1 MKKRIY
7 AILTAL
13 VLLLH
18 FAPSISHA
26 EGNMSVMPKIIKDSE
41 VVYILS
47 NGEFAAQVSYYI
59 PASKKTDLTV
69 IFAQFTQDG
78 ILTDVTVK
86 EEKDLTGM
94 GQITTDK
101 LKVFDYENK
110 YLRVFVWDNFST
122 LEPTCASYAM
132 PEGSGSEDDLS
143 QILAHKFTGAPVTAV
158 PEELKT
164 VDSRGGKI
172 IAPTDGN
179 LDFSKPDAP
188 ISGSAGANFVM
199 TDEDSG
205 TGYYKIS
212 PSTTEDTAIA
222 GRYMYPVKTNRNYL
236 CSALVWLDFDRMRQ
250 EQQDGICETIFY
262 VRFRDAIAGHAEV
275 TIKRCGTADYTNGWK
290 RIEFI
295 ASPGIIEDVTRM
307 QFHWSFKNFTQG
319 NVCIADFTVVEL
331 PEEPLV
337 AYAEGE
343 GVVFRG
349 GAGDL
354 DMRIEKAEETQ
365 NEIKVT
371 TTGALYTFD
380 LVNNKIS
387 AAQRINKQR
396 VVSEWA
402 SSVDFSDLS
411 IKKTTEKECVISNS
425 NITFGV
431 QLDGTLFLTPHDENV
446 VLTCTSKISGIWN
459 RLAYGFLLS
468 MDDYGGFSVTP
479 DIPAGT
485 GEKCKYEVLTEGL
498 DFADYKFMNFR
509 NNPEADQLFYN
520 SAVSNAKPDWQIAY
534 TVYPGERL
542 AIGTF
547 PPREYDWEDSFDRT
561 YTNGYRTQKAE
572 QYADYHEKYNVAAVN
587 LFNFSDY
594 GYAQEFNPHYTQVMF
609 KDAFETH
616 LDAVKAAGLEALMY
630 TSGGYY
636 YTTDPEKFVQ
646 EVARL
651 KNKYNLDGIYS
662 DGQPSVTAWVDGYEQ
677 SRMLRELFPDGMIVI
692 HTTDATPI
700 SSAAIFMPTA
710 NTYATSTLKG
720 EGISGIGLDWSMPR
734 SGVWSQYNAANCI
747 GIPKGDTWKYYDGNG
762 GLASVPQGDQDLML
776 LEYNSRARLVSK
788 SDPSWMEYMRVLNEL
803 REVWVEHG
811 DDPDFYDKYYA
822 PAAREL
828 TKETLKEKFGDI
840 TILNEAFDDES
851 ALSKYGAYGSM
862 AEISSVEDNTALKV
876 TGKTESECGEV
887 IKRIMSVAGPLSI
900 EYKFRADTVG
910 NFKQVFSDNYG
921 NELITLNFNAD
932 QTINIDNGGQS
943 RTIGTYQQGK
953 WYCVKIDANTDTHSC
968 DIYIDNEINVQDL
981 SISNDIYKVSD
992 LKFYDA
998 GLNSVYYIDDLKFV
1012 DKY

>member
-1 MKKRIY
+1 
-7 AILTAL
+7 
-13 VLLLH
+13 
-18 FAPSISHA
+18 
-26 EGNMSVMPKIIKDSE
+26 MPKIIKDNE

-59 PASKKTDLTV
+59 PKSKKTDLTV

-86 EEKDLTGM
+86 GEEDLAGM

-101 LKVFDYENK
+101 LQVTDYENK

-122 LEPTCASYAM
+122 LRPTCASYAM
-132 PEGSGSEDDLS
+132 PEGSGSNDDLS
-143 QILAHKFTGAPVTAV
+143 QIVAHKFTGAPVTVV

-164 VDSRGGKI
+164 VNTRGGTI
-172 IAPTDGN
+172 IAPTGGE
-179 LDFSKPDAP
+179 LDFSKPEVP
-188 ISGSAGANFVM
+188 VSGSARADFVM

-212 PSTTEDTAIA
+212 PSTENDGIMQ
-222 GRYMYPVKTNRNYL
+222 GKRMYPVKTNRNYL

-250 EQQDGICETIFY
+250 EQQDGICETTLY
-262 VRFRDAIAGHAEV
+262 VRFRDNSTNPEM
-275 TIKRCGTADYTNGWK
+275 TIKRCGTTDYTNGWK

-295 ASPGIIEDVTRM
+295 ASPGIIEDLTRM
-307 QFHWSFKNFTQG
+307 QFQWSFQNFTQG

-337 AYAEGE
+337 PYAEGE

-354 DMRIEKAEETQ
+354 DMRIEGTEVTQ

-380 LVNNKIS
+380 LVNDKIS

-402 SSVDFSDLS
+402 SSVDLSDLS
-411 IKKTTEKECVISNS
+411 IKSTTTNECVISNS
-425 NITFGV
+425 RITFGV

-459 RLAYGFLLS
+459 RLAYGFLLA

-498 DFADYKFMNFR
+498 DFADYKFMNYR
-509 NNPEADQLFYN
+509 NNTTDEQLFYN

-561 YTNGYRTQKAE
+561 YTNATRTQKAT
-572 QYADYHEKYNVAAVN
+572 QYANYKKNYNVAAVN

-609 KDAFETH
+609 KDAFQTH
-616 LDAVKAAGLEALMY
+616 VSAVKAAGLEALMY

-636 YTTDPEKFVQ
+636 YTTDPEKYVQ

-662 DGQPSVTAWVDGYEQ
+662 DGQPSVTVWVDAYEQ

-692 HTTDATPI
+692 HTTDAAPI
-700 SSAAIFMPTA
+700 ASAAIFMPTA
-710 NTYATSTLKG
+710 NTYATATLKG

-747 GIPKGDTWKYYDGNG
+747 GIPKGDKWQYYDENG
-762 GLASVPQGDQDLML
+762 DLVTVPQGDLDLML
-776 LEYNSRARLVSK
+776 LEYNNRARLVSRT
-788 SDPSWMEYMRVLNEL
+788 DWTTYMDVLKEL
-803 REVWVEHG
+803 RKVWVEHG

-822 PAAREL
+822 PMARAL
-828 TKETLKEKFGDI
+828 TKDALSTKYGDI
-840 TILNEAFDDES
+840 KILDEAFDNES
-851 ALSKYGAYGSM
+851 VLSKYGVYGSTT
-862 AEISSVEDNTALKV
+862 EISADNENNVLKA
-876 TGKTESECGEV
+876 TGATQSANGE
-887 IKRIMSVAGPLSI
+887 ILKRIISVAGPLSI
-900 EYKFRADTVG
+900 EYKFKAETVG
-910 NFKQVFSDNYG
+910 DFKQAFSDNYG
-921 NELITLNFNAD
+921 NQLLELHFNAD
-932 QTINIDNGGQS
+932 GTISIDNGGQ
-943 RTIGTYQQGK
+943 RTIIGTYQREE
-953 WYCVKIDANTDTHSC
+953 WYSVKINADTDTHLC
-968 DIYIDNEINVQDL
+968 DIYINDERKAQDV
-981 SISNDIYKVSD
+981 SISDKLYKVSD

-998 GLNSVYYIDDLKFV
+998 GPNSVYYIDDLKFV